1 MAGIDAKRSSS
12 KESQQFQGY
21 NQYETDDQYLQDL
34 AYKAK
39 FAEEISNH
47 MRVPK
52 SITMEDDS
60 AGNSMAPGSTMLPGS
75 YKYEK
80 THSDNLD
87 NEMKVPS
94 RIVLSRLDSEQER
107 EQALGV
113 SPEETMNSSAEHTP
127 KKMTLNLENDDNSFV
142 AQSNRQIELKT
153 PPRVLGVL
161 DRLETGDTPNINAEQ
176 LNKILLLNRQLSVGQ
191 AADEAMKHS
200 QAIDLEALNDL
211 LPEEPTSA
219 IIRQQLQQM
228 HRRIIT
234 LEKRD
239 AERLKAEKFNQTVLY
254 ATCGL
259 AGFALVVAFAA
270 SRASTQLSY
279 Y

>member
-1 MAGIDAKRSSS
+1 MAGVGAQHSQS

-39 FAEEISNH
+39 FAEEISNN

-52 SITMEDDS
+52 SITMEDEDV
-60 AGNSMAPGSTMLPGS
+60 GSSMLPGS
-75 YKYEK
+75 YEYKN
-80 THSDNLD
+80 HNDNLD
-87 NEMKVPS
+87 AEMKVPS

-107 EQALGV
+107 DQNALGV
-113 SPEETMNSSAEHTP
+113 SPEETMNSSGEITP
-127 KKMTLNLENDDNSFV
+127 KKLTLNLENDDNSFV

-191 AADEAMKHS
+191 AADEAMKNS
-200 QAIDLEALNDL
+200 QSIDLEALNDL

-259 AGFALVVAFAA
+259 AGFAIVVAFAA
-270 SRASTQLSY
+270 SRASNQLSY

>member
-1 MAGIDAKRSSS
+1 MSEVQRRTDNSSN
-12 KESQQFQGY
+12 SQQFQGY

-39 FAEEISNH
+39 FAEEISNN

-52 SITMEDDS
+52 SITMDDS
-60 AGNSMAPGSTMLPGS
+60 DEDELVNSVLPGS
-75 YKYEK
+75 YNNER
-80 THSDNLD
+80 LD
-87 NEMKVPS
+87 KAMNVPS
-94 RIVLSRLDSEQER
+94 KIVLSRLDSENENIKPTQN
-107 EQALGV
+107 AFGV
-113 SPEETMNSSAEHTP
+113 SPDDTMNSSAEMTP
-127 KKMTLNLENDDNSFV
+127 KKQMTLNLENDDTSFAAQNS
-142 AQSNRQIELKT
+142 RQIELKT

-161 DRLETGDTPNINAEQ
+161 DRIETGDTPNINAEQ
-176 LNKILLLNRQLSVGQ
+176 LNRILLLNRQLSVNQ
-191 AADEAMKHS
+191 AADEAMKNS
-200 QAIDLEALNDL
+200 QSIDLDVLNDL
-211 LPEEPTSA
+211 LPLEDNTSA

-239 AERLKAEKFNQTVLY
+239 AERLKSEKFNQTVLY

-259 AGFALVVAFAA
+259 AGIALIVAVMARKSA
-270 SRASTQLSY
+270 SLPY

>member
-1 MAGIDAKRSSS
+1 MSEVQHRTDPSSS
-12 KESQQFQGY
+12 SQQFQGY

-39 FAEEISNH
+39 FAEEISNN

-52 SITMEDDS
+52 QITMDDDDDEFVDS
-60 AGNSMAPGSTMLPGS
+60 VLPGS
-75 YKYEK
+75 YNNNAV
-80 THSDNLD
+80 T
-87 NEMKVPS
+87 EMKVPNK
-94 RIVLSRLDSEQER
+94 IVLSRLDSENENLKPTTQN
-107 EQALGV
+107 AFGV
-113 SPEETMNSSAEHTP
+113 SPDETMNSSAEMTP
-127 KKMTLNLENDDNSFV
+127 KKQLTLNLENDDTSFAAQNS
-142 AQSNRQIELKT
+142 RQIELKT

-161 DRLETGDTPNINAEQ
+161 DRIETGDTPNINAEQ
-176 LNKILLLNRQLSVGQ
+176 LNKILFLNRQLSVNQ
-191 AADEAMKHS
+191 AADEAMKNS
-200 QAIDLEALNDL
+200 QSIDLDVLNDL
-211 LPEEPTSA
+211 LPLEDNTSA

-239 AERLKAEKFNQTVLY
+239 AERLKSEKFNQTVLY

-259 AGFALVVAFAA
+259 AGIALIVAAMARKSA
-270 SRASTQLSY
+270 SIPY

>member
-1 MAGIDAKRSSS
+1 MATSLEPKRSPS
-12 KESQQFQGY
+12 KESNQFQGY
-21 NQYETDDQYLQDL
+21 NQYESDDQYLQDL

-39 FAEEISNH
+39 FAEEISNN

-52 SITMEDDS
+52 SITMADDETPN
-60 AGNSMAPGSTMLPGS
+60 NSNLPKS
-75 YKYEK
+75 YEP
-80 THSDNLD
+80 LD
-87 NEMKVPS
+87 SGMKVPS
-94 RIVLSRLDSEQER
+94 RIVLNRLDSEQER
-107 EQALGV
+107 DFAN
-113 SPEETMNSSAEHTP
+113 SPEETLNSSTDLTP
-127 KKMTLNLENDDNSFV
+127 KRMTINEDGSF
-142 AQSNRQIELKT
+142 AGHSQQIELKT

-161 DRLETGDTPNINAEQ
+161 DRLETGDTPQINTDA

-191 AADEAMKHS
+191 AADEAMKNS
-200 QAIDLEALNDL
+200 QNIDLEALTEL

-239 AERLKAEKFNQTVLY
+239 AERLKTEKFNQTVLY

-259 AGFALVVAFAA
+259 AGLAVVMAFAA